1 MAGVVALFRHHLH
14 LSPWRPTE
22 VLSMHSPHSC
32 SPHAFS
38 TNRFSSPASEA
49 DLSTFYLQAP
59 QVVSKLLKHTCSK
72 GYDKDG
78 SVETELLV
86 G

>member
-1 MAGVVALFRHHLH
+1 METDRGAQYALASQLF
-14 LSPWRPTE
+14 P
-22 VLSMHSPHSC
+22 V
-32 SPHAFS
+32 AFS
-38 TNRFSSPASEA
+38 TNRFSSSASEA
-49 DLSTFYLQAP
+49 DLSTFYLRAP